1 MKHGLNTDE
10 GLSESNW
17 IFTKRTHR
25 SARSSKFRVQGSK
38 LWSHPDFRFLFV
50 QTSKLPNEATAWGA
64 VRSFMYRIWRR
75 CGKLPNEPNGERA
88 GQDVRGRIGFYQ
100 TNPFLMVRRHERNRN
115 TDVNCMES
123 GVYDEITKQTHALGA
138 PVQGSKFNVKGCE
151 TNPFR
156 LRSPLFELHNYQTKP
171 MLDTPN
177 IYL

>member
-1 MKHGLNTDE
+1 
-10 GLSESNW
+10 
-17 IFTKRTHR
+17 
-25 SARSSKFRVQGSK
+25 
-38 LWSHPDFRFLFV
+38 
-50 QTSKLPNEATAWGA
+50 
-64 VRSFMYRIWRR
+64 
-75 CGKLPNEPNGERA
+75 
-88 GQDVRGRIGFYQ
+88 
-100 TNPFLMVRRHERNRN
+100 
-115 TDVNCMES
+115 MES